1 MKKRISILAMA
12 LLLLVGAL
20 ATFAWL
26 TANTDP
32 IVNNFKFA
40 GIEIEIGETFD
51 KENAILYP
59 GAEIKKIPVVTVL
72 ANSANSY
79 VYVEIVNDLD
89 PGAEIDINTENWKL
103 VEGSNIYR
111 YKNVV
116 SQSDANQNLP
126 ALFTTVTVATG
137 LTNVEIEALAGNTIT
152 VSAFAIQ
159 AAAITLE
166 EANAEAVAHF
176 GP

>member
-51 KENAILYP
+51 GENAILYP
-59 GAEIKKIPVVTVL
+59 GAEIEKIPVVTVL

-79 VYVEIVNDLD
+79 VYVEIVNGLH
-89 PGAEIDINTENWKL
+89 PGAEIDINTENWEL
-103 VEGSNIYR
+103 VEGNIYR
-111 YKNVV
+111 YENVV
-116 SQSDANQNLP
+116 SQSEANQNLP
-126 ALFTTVTVATG
+126 ALFTTVRVAKG
-137 LTNVEIEALAGNTIT
+137 LTNVEIAALADNTIT

-159 AAAITLE
+159 ADAITLE
-166 EANAEAVAHF
+166 EANAAAVTHF
-176 GP
+176 AP